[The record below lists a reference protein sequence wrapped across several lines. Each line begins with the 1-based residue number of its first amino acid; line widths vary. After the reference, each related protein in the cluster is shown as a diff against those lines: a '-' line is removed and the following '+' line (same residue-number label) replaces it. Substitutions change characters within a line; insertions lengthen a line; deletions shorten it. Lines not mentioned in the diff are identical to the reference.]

1 MKSRTYNTKNYVIRN
16 SAGMF
21 LEESSVSSSNTSWT
35 YLYNR
40 ALVFD
45 DKTIADKSAAM
56 INETFRNENRIDPQG
71 NPMAVRVCTMKT
83 TVVIEG

>member
-1 MKSRTYNTKNYVIRN
+1 MKTRTYKATNYVIRN

-21 LEESSVSSSNTSWT
+21 LEESSTSSSNTSWT

-56 INETFRNENRIDPQG
+56 INEVRRNENRIGPQC
-71 NPMAVRVCTMKT
+71 NSMSVRVCTMKT
-83 TVVIEG
+83 TVTIEG